1 MRITY
6 STDLLRQM
14 WSPDQRPSR
23 MLRKTLFNAR
33 IWCPANCRSQR
44 CLPAALSRGAS
55 SSSTQPD
62 DFLDRSPP
70 PASSPHPP
78 ASPRPTST
86 SVPGIRAATWN
97 AHSINGKSAYV
108 AHTLQE
114 CQLDIFTVT
123 ETWHQETDDVPVQRA
138 APPGYSIRDRPRPP
152 LPDGRLVT
160 GGGIVVFHRSS
171 LRSSVIPLDMELS
184 TFEALCLSIATSHGP
199 ITLLSIYR
207 PGSEVP
213 TRQFF
218 DQFSS
223 VLECLITRNSQL
235 LIMGDFNLP
244 LKDQTDP
251 DSISFRDIL
260 SQFGL
265 RQHINETTHKL
276 GGFLDLVI
284 TADNEQVRDLK
295 VQPPTISDH
304 AYIQFWLPHLHSQ
317 PLHAI
322 RKTRGWRSLD
332 RRMLSDALRSSQL
345 SSSPSTLDAQT
356 VDELFDLYT
365 STMNQLIDT
374 MLPLRELKTRC
385 RPLAVWF
392 DSDCQQIRRR
402 SRCLERRFRRTRD
415 PADKLAWITQ
425 LRALH
430 QLYRRKEAAYWENL
444 VKRNE
449 KNPKRLWTSI
459 SGLMGR
465 SSRPPEDPSFTA
477 SDFFA
482 IITTKMENLRASTAD
497 SPPPF
502 FASTDCSLSL
512 MDFDR
517 FWKPTCDVCSLPVT

>member
-1 MRITY
+1 
-6 STDLLRQM
+6 
-14 WSPDQRPSR
+14 
-23 MLRKTLFNAR
+23 
-33 IWCPANCRSQR
+33 
-44 CLPAALSRGAS
+44 
-55 SSSTQPD
+55 
-62 DFLDRSPP
+62 
-70 PASSPHPP
+70 
-78 ASPRPTST
+78 
-86 SVPGIRAATWN
+86 
-97 AHSINGKSAYV
+97 
-108 AHTLQE
+108 
-114 CQLDIFTVT
+114 
-123 ETWHQETDDVPVQRA
+123 
-138 APPGYSIRDRPRPP
+138 
-152 LPDGRLVT
+152 
-160 GGGIVVFHRSS
+160 
-171 LRSSVIPLDMELS
+171 
-184 TFEALCLSIATSHGP
+184 
-199 ITLLSIYR
+199 
-207 PGSEVP
+207 
-213 TRQFF
+213 
-218 DQFSS
+218 
-223 VLECLITRNSQL
+223 
-235 LIMGDFNLP
+235 MGDFNLP

-392 DSDCQQIRRR
+392 DSDCHQIRRR

-430 QLYRRKEAAYWENL
+430 QLYRRKEAAYGENL
-444 VKRNE
+444 VQRNE
-449 KNPKRLWTSI
+449 KYPKRLWTSI
-459 SGLMGR
+459 SGLMARHGTFF
-465 SSRPPEDPSFTA
+465 PTA
-477 SDFFA
+477 SGPILHGQWLPRDVYNQDGKPPCVNRWFA
-482 IITTKMENLRASTAD
+482 FAVLRVDWFYLWWISVDSGNWSTTSA
-497 SPPPF
+497 
-502 FASTDCSLSL
+502 
-512 MDFDR
+512 R
-517 FWKPTCDVCSLPVT
+517 FL

>member
-1 MRITY
+1 
-6 STDLLRQM
+6 
-14 WSPDQRPSR
+14 

-123 ETWHQETDDVPVQRA
+123 ETWHQENDDVPVQRA

-152 LPDGRLVT
+152 LPDGWLVI
-160 GGGIVVFHRSS
+160 GGGIVVFPRSS
-171 LRSSVIPLDMELS
+171 LPSSLIPLDMELS

-244 LKDQTDP
+244 LKDQTD
-251 DSISFRDIL
+251 
-260 SQFGL
+260 
-265 RQHINETTHKL
+265 
-276 GGFLDLVI
+276 
-284 TADNEQVRDLK
+284 NEQVRDFK
-295 VQPPTISDH
+295 VQPPT
-304 AYIQFWLPHLHSQ
+304 
-317 PLHAI
+317 
-322 RKTRGWRSLD
+322 
-332 RRMLSDALRSSQL
+332 
-345 SSSPSTLDAQT
+345 
-356 VDELFDLYT
+356 
-365 STMNQLIDT
+365 
-374 MLPLRELKTRC
+374 
-385 RPLAVWF
+385 
-392 DSDCQQIRRR
+392 
-402 SRCLERRFRRTRD
+402 
-415 PADKLAWITQ
+415 
-425 LRALH
+425 
-430 QLYRRKEAAYWENL
+430 
-444 VKRNE
+444 
-449 KNPKRLWTSI
+449 
-459 SGLMGR
+459 
-465 SSRPPEDPSFTA
+465 
-477 SDFFA
+477 
-482 IITTKMENLRASTAD
+482 
-497 SPPPF
+497 
-502 FASTDCSLSL
+502 
-512 MDFDR
+512 
-517 FWKPTCDVCSLPVT
+517 